1 MTTRN
6 YDGAPGINGFVSYP
20 APPSNG
26 VGSSGI
32 FSSRRG
38 EASLNRH
45 FRKPN
50 DLSSENAKTL
60 FWIEHMAT
68 TGRRRN
74 DRVVP
79 NIVIGS
85 VDLAHPMCPNIVP
98 PQEGDDLNVVS
109 PTLSIQNSFNTGFYE
124 NGGCVNF
131 PMQGPTATPRGAATE
146 YNPSQTAISTRYL
159 DFIRIRQSRQY

>member
-6 YDGAPGINGFVSYP
+6 YDGAPGINGFISYP

-50 DLSSENAKTL
+50 DLNSENAKSL

-74 DRVVP
+74 DEDLPDIR
-79 NIVIGS
+79 IGS

-98 PQEGDDLNVVS
+98 PQQGDDLNVVS

-124 NGGCVNF
+124 SGGNVNF
-131 PMQGPTATPRGAATE
+131 PMQGPTATKEGAAPA
-146 YNPSQTAISTRYL
+146 YNPKLTSISPRYL